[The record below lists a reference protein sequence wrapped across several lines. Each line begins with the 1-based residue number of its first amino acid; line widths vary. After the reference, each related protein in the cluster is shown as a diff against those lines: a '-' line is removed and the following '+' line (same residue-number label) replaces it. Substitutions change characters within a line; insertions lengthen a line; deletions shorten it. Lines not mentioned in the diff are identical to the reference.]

1 MFDTRPEGVMLNGIT
16 RQFHLYMEYKNKT
29 KEQTKQ
35 NKTHRYRGQIG
46 SYQIGK
52 GKEVGEMGE
61 GGQLYGN

>member
-1 MFDTRPEGVMLNGIT
+1 
-16 RQFHLYMEYKNKT
+16 MEYKNKT
-29 KEQTKQ
+29 KEQTQQ

-61 GGQLYGN
+61 EGQLYGN